1 MQSMTGYGRFRLSKD
16 GREMTVEV
24 KSVNH
29 RFLDISS
36 KLPRNLSFLDDSLR
50 KEIAEQLSRGHV
62 DVFVNYSNMRDDA
75 KEVRIDLP
83 LALSYL
89 KTVRELKETAD
100 VPGELSV
107 TDFIRLPDVLSII
120 EAEEDQQAVRELFVS
135 AIRGALTSL
144 VKMRRDEGEHLKK
157 DILDKLNR
165 ITQIRESISKRAPE
179 IVKGYQEKLAQRL
192 AKLVD
197 GQIDESR
204 FITEVVIFADRAAID
219 EELVRLE
226 SHVLQVRNT
235 VGENNPVGK
244 KLDFLVQEMN
254 RAFNTIGSKAMDAEI
269 AQLVVEAK
277 GEIEKLREQ
286 VQNVE

>member
-144 VKMRRDEGEHLKK
+144 VKMRRDEGEHLRK
-157 DILDKLNR
+157 DILDKIGTLG
-165 ITQIRESISKRAPE
+165 IK
-179 IVKGYQEKLAQRL
+179 
-192 AKLVD
+192 
-197 GQIDESR
+197 IDESANDFR
-204 FITEVVIFADRAAID
+204 GEVRKITTDDSKIPVYVIPTN
-219 EELVRLE
+219 EELMIA
-226 SHVLQVRNT
+226 
-235 VGENNPVGK
+235 
-244 KLDFLVQEMN
+244 LDTYNIV
-254 RAFNTIGSKAMDAEI
+254 K
-269 AQLVVEAK
+269 
-277 GEIEKLREQ
+277 
-286 VQNVE
+286 

>member
-107 TDFIRLPDVLSII
+107 TDFIRLPDVLSVI

-144 VKMRRDEGEHLKK
+144 VKMRRDEGEHLRK
-157 DILDKLNR
+157 DILDKLDR
-165 ITQIRESISKRAPE
+165 ITQIRENISKRAPE
-179 IVKGYQEKLAQRL
+179 IIKCYQEKLAQRL

-204 FITEVVIFADRAAID
+204 FITEVAIFADRAAID

-254 RAFNTIGSKAMDAEI
+254 REFNTIGSKAMDAEI